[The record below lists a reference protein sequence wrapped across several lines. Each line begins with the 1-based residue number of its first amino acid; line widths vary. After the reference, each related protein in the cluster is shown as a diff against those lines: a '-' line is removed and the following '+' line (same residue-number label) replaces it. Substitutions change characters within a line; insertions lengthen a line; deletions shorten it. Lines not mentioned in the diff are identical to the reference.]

1 MNENEVKW
9 LNENEVKL
17 AISNFVK
24 RFIYS
29 VRSAQNECPIQRNLL
44 LLSIS
49 VLTISKLRK
58 RNISMD
64 LGSVKSPIQAK
75 RYYTTIFKYIF

>member
-44 LLSIS
+44 LR
-49 VLTISKLRK
+49 VFTISKLRK